1 MSAFINLII
10 SNNGIYYGLTLLPL
24 IFFVD
29 ELLGEINAGLV
40 SLVLN
45 INLYKMIP
53 WFRAFDERV
62 KEV

>member
-1 MSAFINLII
+1 MLWIDTASLD
-10 SNNGIYYGLTLLPL
+10 
-24 IFFVD
+24 FFVD

-45 INLYKMIP
+45 INLYKMTP

>member
-1 MSAFINLII
+1 MLWIDTASLD
-10 SNNGIYYGLTLLPL
+10 
-24 IFFVD
+24 FFVD

-53 WFRAFDERV
+53 WFRAFNERV

>member
-1 MSAFINLII
+1 MWIDTGSLDV
-10 SNNGIYYGLTLLPL
+10 
-24 IFFVD
+24 FVD

-62 KEV
+62 EEV